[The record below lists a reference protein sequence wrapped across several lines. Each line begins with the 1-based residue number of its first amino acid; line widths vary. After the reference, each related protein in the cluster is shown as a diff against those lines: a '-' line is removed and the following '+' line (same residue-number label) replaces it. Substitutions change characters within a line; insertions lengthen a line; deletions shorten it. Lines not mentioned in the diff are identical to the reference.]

1 MDYSNSA
8 GSKMFFQAILIH
20 YKTNV
25 KYTVRLGPATGLYTL
40 YSVALIMVS
49 VWRQLGLRLE
59 EKQLGPMLL
68 KQLGYM
74 KVESS

>member
-25 KYTVRLGPATGLYTL
+25 KYTVRLGPATGLYSIL
-40 YSVALIMVS
+40 YSI
-49 VWRQLGLRLE
+49 
-59 EKQLGPMLL
+59 
-68 KQLGYM
+68 
-74 KVESS
+74 ESILCS